1 MVEQAPEILAARAR
15 EGDEAAFRALVE
27 GLTRTLMATAFRYT
41 GDWEW
46 ARDLTQDT
54 WVRVY
59 RKLDRWDPKR
69 SFTVWLYAL
78 HRNRCLD
85 HLRRS
90 WVRLEEPAEPDRVE
104 RLPAGESDD
113 PLARLERR
121 EFRRR
126 VLAAA
131 GELSPSQ
138 REVFLRVDAED
149 RDQREV
155 AEALGIRYGTLRVT
169 QHAARKRV
177 AELLRPEEGMA

>member
-1 MVEQAPEILAARAR
+1 MDEDTLESLAARAR

-27 GLTRTLMATAFRYT
+27 GLTRTLMAVAFRYT

-59 RKLDRWDPKR
+59 RTLDRWDPER
-69 SFTVWLYAL
+69 SFTGWLHAL
-78 HRNRCLD
+78 HRNRCVD
-85 HLRRS
+85 HLRRG
-90 WVRLEEPAEPDRVE
+90 WVGREDPADPDRME
-104 RLPAGESDD
+104 RLPAAEADN

-149 RDQREV
+149 GDQREV

-169 QHAARKRV
+169 LHAARKRV
-177 AELLRPEEGMA
+177 AELLRPEEEMA